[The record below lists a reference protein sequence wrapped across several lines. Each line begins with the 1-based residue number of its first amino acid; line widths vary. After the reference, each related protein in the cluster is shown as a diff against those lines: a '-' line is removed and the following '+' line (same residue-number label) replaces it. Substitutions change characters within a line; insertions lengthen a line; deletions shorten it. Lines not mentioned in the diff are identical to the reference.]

1 MANIQE
7 AIQYAKLNPNTDFAT
22 ELRRRIESGQMN
34 TELQTAGLNQ
44 YIPQTGLDKAKDVAI
59 GAAKGLGRTAL
70 DVGQNLQ
77 TIGQGAMLAGGVS
90 PETVAKTGF
99 QSLDANSPTGQALE
113 QKLAPT
119 NDMQKYGGYGE
130 TAAEVLAG
138 GGAGLIKD
146 LAVGGTK
153 LISKSVSKVAPTLKG
168 TAESVYKSGFTP
180 NAKEAELIQAYEASQ
195 PSVTSK
201 LYGNGDIVGN
211 PTFKPI
217 LRSDSALRAGISGTE
232 KQIGKQ
238 AKASAD
244 TIWNT
249 EIAPAVENSPVRI
262 TKEEMF
268 SPVEE
273 RIAKTIEP
281 SRKQALIDALDAV
294 KQDYASA
301 KDFSLKESQSL
312 KSSLDEFTPSKM
324 FRGKDV
330 ANELKV
336 VQHDMANA
344 IRSKTYDSL
353 SNIGI
358 KQKYLD
364 YGNLKEL
371 EKVGIKAISEG
382 GFKGGFGGFW
392 SSVYDA
398 AMTPVKTIGGKILYK
413 IGDKL
418 EVTAPKGFKG
428 KTLRD
433 YLEYVGYLTPQVVG
447 KSINSVQQ

>member
-1 MANIQE
+1 MD
-7 AIQYAKLNPNTDFAT
+7 KTVTRD
-22 ELRRRIESGQMN
+22 QMN
-34 TELQTAGLNQ
+34 TILEGRPKGVSGKEIIDT
-44 YIPQTGLDKAKDVAI
+44 YIANGYKVEGINYEKPKPTMEKVKDVAV

-77 TIGQGAMLAGGVS
+77 TIGQGAMLASGVS
-90 PETVAKTGF
+90 PETVSKTGF
-99 QSLDANSPTGQALE
+99 QSLDANSPTGKVIE

-119 NDMQKYGGYGE
+119 NADQKLGGQIE
-130 TAAEVLAG
+130 TGAELAIG

-146 LAVGGTK
+146 AVVGGTK
-153 LISKSVSKVAPTLKG
+153 LLTKGVSKVAPTIKNAG
-168 TAESVYKSGFTP
+168 ESAYKSGFTP
-180 NAKEAELIQAYEASQ
+180 NTKEAELIQAYEASQ
-195 PSVTSK
+195 PSLSSK
-201 LYGNGDIVGN
+201 LYGNGNIVGN
-211 PTFKPI
+211 PTFKPT

-244 TIWNT
+244 NIWNK
-249 EIAPAVENSPVRI
+249 EIAPAVESSPVRI
-262 TKEEMF
+262 TKDEMF
-268 SPVEE
+268 APVEE
-273 RIAKTIEP
+273 RIAKTIDP
-281 SRKQALIDALDAV
+281 SRKQALMDALDAV
-294 KQDYASA
+294 KEDYKAI
-301 KDFSLKESQSL
+301 KDFSIKDAQSL

-324 FRGKDV
+324 FKGKDV

-353 SNIGI
+353 ADVNI

-398 AMTPVKTIGGKILYK
+398 AMTPVKTIGGKTLYR

-418 EVTAPKGFKG
+418 EVTAPKSFKG

-433 YLEYVGYLTPQVVG
+433 YLESVGYLIPQVG
-447 KSINSVQQ
+447 EKAISSDLQ